1 LKEKE
6 EESSMS
12 SFQVGDIKSIT
23 VQVTDK
29 MVRQFAEM
37 SGDFNPVHM
46 DEEHAKHTRFGR
58 RIAHGMISGALISR
72 ALAMELGPGGIY
84 LSQTLKFLQPIFI
97 DDTVTVQLLV
107 KTIRDKGI
115 VMIETTVTKQ
125 TGELA
130 VKGDAMIMRP
140 EFV

>member
-1 LKEKE
+1 
-6 EESSMS
+6 MS